1 MTDATVPAYD
11 PRIIAAGVPRLLRM
25 TSGHAQ
31 NAWGM
36 EGSMRDRWPGWP
48 YAGIVVSVLLLTA
61 LAGGCK
67 KQAAP
72 AQQPPPTVTV
82 ARPLHREVI
91 EWDEYTG
98 FLEAAE
104 KVDVR
109 ARVSGFI
116 NEANFEEGGM
126 VKQGD
131 LLFVIDDRP
140 FKAELAA
147 AEAEVAK
154 NQAQVAYAANE
165 FKRLE
170 QLRPT
175 GGASELE
182 LENARQRLREAEAM
196 VLSAKARVDSAQLNV
211 DWTRVTAPIS
221 GRISRKYITAGNLI
235 NGGGGGSGNQTL
247 LTTITSLDPIY
258 GYIDV
263 DEQSVLKYQRLSQEK
278 KRVSARDMKIPVFM
292 GLSSEE
298 GFPHEGVVDFVDN
311 VIDPE
316 TGPLRGRGVFA
327 NPFPHYLTPGL
338 FARVRIPGSGRYVTT
353 LVPDLAIGT
362 DQDQRFV
369 FVVKDDDTVERRA
382 LKLGA
387 LFGRFRSV
395 EEGLST
401 NDRVIING
409 LQRVRAGMKV
419 ATQEQQLDAS
429 QVTLTAPGSPSTQS
443 LPTTRRLPST
453 RSVVPTT
460 APTVAPAGGGAATT
474 EPSRIGAAL

>member
-1 MTDATVPAYD
+1 
-11 PRIIAAGVPRLLRM
+11 
-25 TSGHAQ
+25 
-31 NAWGM
+31 
-36 EGSMRDRWPGWP
+36 MRDRSPGP
-48 YAGIVVSVLLLTA
+48 IAGFLFSVIFLTT
-61 LAGGCK
+61 LASGCK
-67 KQAAP
+67 KSE
-72 AQQPPPTVTV
+72 PPPPPPPPAVTV
-82 ARPLHREVI
+82 ARPLQREVI
-91 EWDEYTG
+91 EWDDYSG

-109 ARVSGFI
+109 ARVSGYI

-147 AEAEVAK
+147 AQAEVLK

-170 QLRPT
+170 QLRPS

-196 VLSAKARVDSAQLNV
+196 VQSAQARVDSAQLNV

-235 NGGGGGSGNQTL
+235 NGGGGGGGNATL
-247 LTTITSLDPIY
+247 LTTINSVDPIY
-258 GYIDV
+258 AYMDV
-263 DEQSVLKYQRLSQEK
+263 DEQSVLKYQRLSQEN
-278 KRVSARDMKIPVFM
+278 KRVSARDQQIPIFM
-292 GLSSEE
+292 GLSSEP
-298 GFPHEGVVDFVDN
+298 GFPHEGLVDFVDN
-311 VIDPE
+311 VINPE
-316 TGPLRGRGVFA
+316 TGTLRGRGVFA

-338 FARVRIPGSGRYVTT
+338 FARLRIPGSGRYVTT

-369 FVVKDDDTVERRA
+369 LVVKPDDTVERRA
-382 LKLGA
+382 LKLGP
-387 LFGRFRSV
+387 LFGRFRSI
-395 EEGLST
+395 EEGLSAE
-401 NDRVIING
+401 DRVIING
-409 LQRVRAGMKV
+409 LQRVRPGVKV
-419 ATQEQQLDAS
+419 VAQEEQLDAS
-429 QVTLTAPGSPSTQS
+429 QVPLTAPGSPSTQS

-453 RSVVPTT
+453 RSVLPTS
-460 APTVAPAGGGAATT
+460 APTAAPAATPAAATAPAGAAT